1 MAKLISNHVA
11 MRLIT
16 RDDILGFWVTSV
28 SRLHGGDSPVGGD
41 KQEKKGMKILPNE
54 CKGMTM
60 VTRGHA
66 VITGRSD
73 MRSI

>member
-1 MAKLISNHVA
+1 M
-11 MRLIT
+11 
-16 RDDILGFWVTSV
+16 TSA
-28 SRLHGGDSPVGGD
+28 SRSHGGDSPVGGD
-41 KQEKKGMKILPNE
+41 KQEQKGMKMLPNE

-73 MRSI
+73 MRSIRSHMVMQASMGSHGVM